1 MKRGGRCSWRC
12 DRITCG
18 ADWMNGGQSK
28 LVNEYIRFK
37 LTISGVGFLLDLV
50 EWLSVRRVL

>member
-1 MKRGGRCSWRC
+1 
-12 DRITCG
+12 
-18 ADWMNGGQSK
+18 MNGGQSK

-50 EWLSVRRVL
+50 EWRSVRRVL